1 MNNIPF
7 KPQYRNILPLTFD
20 DSLTYYEQ
28 MLNLYTV
35 VNNCYK
41 DVEDIKKDVEDIV
54 GKIVDEKTTTI
65 IQRCNDYTDIKVADV
80 ENDLLQLSKKLDN
93 LNNAIVNQY
102 VKITGETDKKIE
114 RLQNNINA
122 VSESV
127 LILSGIVK
135 DILESQN
142 ETYKAIYSKLVGAIN
157 EYMSELSLDVYCW
170 NPVDKNYTTFEKAIN
185 DVYDYSRYGSY
196 TAKEY
201 SERNLS
207 AEEYDKEKF
216 SAKKYATNV
225 KHFWFIDKFLKMF
238 SGFTGKLCRAYE
250 PIQSLTDWVKP
261 YPLTSE
267 NYDKKK
273 ITAKNYD
280 DYDITAYNYDFNG
293 KYETEG
299 LKHYKRIDSVRDIP
313 MVQNIDLENRVTTL
327 ENDLDPTVDGS
338 VANRV
343 DDLENITTAL
353 TTSYNSLSKVVDTHT
368 TSIVQLDNDLADVD
382 RNITELQSDMAENDR
397 QIKGAK
403 EDIVSLQAD
412 MTNAKEDIEGMKE
425 VNKRLTEQ
433 VQTLTTKSSDI
444 ETSIADINNT
454 LSDHTT
460 DIASLSTNYQNI
472 DNRVKAVEDDIPGIQ
487 NDITALENKDMEI
500 DKDIVDLQTDIGNVR
515 KDYTNKFETV
525 NNEITAIDNSVNA
538 VDTKVGD
545 LTKADIPKSNRS
557 NVVECINY
565 LHNSIDA
572 LTNTVE
578 STDSK
583 IGVMVDLTTDDKSSI
598 VKAINELNAK
608 ITTLTTKNNSLKQE
622 IATIK
627 TANLKCIEGGNIK
640 LNV

>member
-1 MNNIPF
+1 MNIPF

-20 DSLTYYEQ
+20 DSLSYYEQ

-41 DVEDIKKDVEDIV
+41 DVEEIKKDVEDIV
-54 GKIVDEKTTTI
+54 GKIVDEKTATI
-65 IQRCNDYTDIKVADV
+65 IQRCNNYTDCKVKDV
-80 ENDLLQLSKKLDN
+80 ENDLLQLADQ
-93 LNNAIVNQY
+93 LNGLNSSITNQY
-102 VKITGETDKKIE
+102 IKITGETDKKIE

-135 DILESQN
+135 DILETQD
-142 ETYKAIYSKLVGAIN
+142 ETYKAMYSKLVGAIN
-157 EYMSELSLDVYCW
+157 EYMSELSLNVYCW
-170 NPVDKNYTTFEKAIN
+170 NPVDKNYTTFEKALN
-185 DVYDYSRYGSY
+185 DVYEYSRYGSY

-201 SERNLS
+201 SELHLT
-207 AEEYDKEKF
+207 AKDYDKKKF
-216 SAKKYATNV
+216 TAKKYATNV

-238 SGFTGKLCRAYE
+238 SGFTGKWGREFE

-267 NYDKKK
+267 NYDKKNL
-273 ITAKNYD
+273 TAKNYD

-338 VANRV
+338 IANRV
-343 DDLENITTAL
+343 DDIENA
-353 TTSYNSLSKVVDTHT
+353 TTSLTANYNSLSKVVDSHT
-368 TSIVQLDNDLADVD
+368 MSIVQLDNDLADVG
-382 RNITELQSDMAENDR
+382 RNITELQSDMLENDR

-403 EDIVSLQAD
+403 EDIETLQGD

-433 VQTLTTKSSDI
+433 VQTLTSKSSEID
-444 ETSIADINNT
+444 TSIADINST

-460 DIASLSTNYQNI
+460 DIANLSTNYQNI
-472 DNRVKAVEDDIPGIQ
+472 DNRVKAIEGDIPGIQ
-487 NDITALENKDMEI
+487 NSITALVNKDKDI
-500 DKDIVDLQTDIGNVR
+500 DKDIIDLQTDIGNVR
-515 KDYTNKFETV
+515 NDYNNKFDTV
-525 NNEITAIDNSVNA
+525 NEKIGDTSELLVGDGVLTQACNLLKQENTLIKSNITSLNSSIDD
-538 VDTKVGD
+538 VDTKVG
-545 LTKADIPKSNRS
+545 
-557 NVVECINY
+557 
-565 LHNSIDA
+565 A
-572 LTNTVE
+572 LT
-578 STDSK
+578 
-583 IGVMVDLTTDDKSSI
+583 GLTTDAKSSI
-598 VKAINELNAK
+598 VSAINELNTK
-608 ITTLTTKNNSLKQE
+608 VTTLITENDSLKQE

-627 TANLKCIEGGNIK
+627 KADLKCVEGGNIK

>member
-1 MNNIPF
+1 MNIPF

-20 DSLTYYEQ
+20 DTLTYYEQ

-65 IQRCNDYTDIKVADV
+65 IQKCNDYTDGKIVDV
-80 ENDLLQLSKKLDN
+80 ENDLLQLSKRLDN

-135 DILESQN
+135 DILESQD
-142 ETYKAIYSKLVGAIN
+142 ETYKVMYSKLVSAIN
-157 EYMSELSLDVYCW
+157 EYMNELSLTVYCW
-170 NPVDKNYTTFEKAIN
+170 NPVDKNYTTFEKALN

-201 SERNLS
+201 SERHLS
-207 AEEYDKEKF
+207 AKDYDKEKF
-216 SAKKYATNV
+216 TAKIYATNV

-238 SGFTGKLCRAYE
+238 SGFTGKLGRAYA

-267 NYDKKK
+267 NYDKKNL
-273 ITAKNYD
+273 TAKNYD

-299 LKHYKRIDSVRDIP
+299 LKHYKRIDSIRDIP

-338 VANRV
+338 IANRV
-343 DDLENITTAL
+343 DDLENTTTSL
-353 TTSYNSLSKVVDTHT
+353 TTSYNSLSKVVYTHT
-368 TSIVQLDNDLADVD
+368 TSIVQLDNDLADVN
-382 RNITELQSDMAENDR
+382 RNITELQSDMTENDR

-403 EDIVSLQAD
+403 EDIVTLQAD

-433 VQTLTTKSSDI
+433 VQTLTTKSSEI

-454 LSDHTT
+454 LSEHTT
-460 DIASLSTNYQNI
+460 DIANLSTSYQNI
-472 DNRVKAVEDDIPGIQ
+472 DSRVKAVEDDIPVIQ

-515 KDYTNKFETV
+515 KDYTNK
-525 NNEITAIDNSVNA
+525 ID
-538 VDTKVGD
+538 T
-545 LTKADIPKSNRS
+545 
-557 NVVECINY
+557 
-565 LHNSIDA
+565 

-583 IGVMVDLTTDDKSSI
+583 IGVMADLTTDDKSSI
-598 VKAINELNAK
+598 VKAINELNTK
-608 ITTLTTKNNSLKQE
+608 ITTLTTENNNLKQK

-627 TANLKCIEGGNIK
+627 TANLKCVEGGNIK